1 MIKEKELLDLEN
13 SFIVLEKLPIAN
25 YLVLPINSNLD
36 KFEKKI
42 KKLKFPLWIKL
53 NTAEHKTKLG
63 AVKKCF
69 DFEELK
75 KIYTKLKKKFP
86 GKKFIIQEDVSGIEI
101 IAGIKQD
108 RTFGK
113 VLLVGSGGS
122 FVELIKDIQFR
133 VCPVNKEEI
142 FQALQELKSYRLMK
156 EKNFCIRKLIS
167 LIEKFSKLEVK
178 EADLNPIIINE
189 KKAVIVDARIEI

>member
-1 MIKEKELLDLEN
+1 MEKDLLDLES
-13 SFIVLEKLPIAN
+13 SFEELKNLDLAN

-53 NTAEHKTKLG
+53 NTSEHKTRLD
-63 AVKKCF
+63 AVRKCF
-69 DFEELK
+69 NFEELK
-75 KIYTKLKKKFP
+75 KNYNSLRKKFP
-86 GKKFIIQEDVSGIEI
+86 EKKFIIQEDVSGIEV

-108 RTFGK
+108 KTFGK

-122 FVELIKDIQFR
+122 LVELIKDIQFR

-142 FQALQELKSYRLMK
+142 FQALQELKSYHLMK
-156 EKNFCIRKLIS
+156 EKNFEIGKLIN

-178 EADLNPIIINE
+178 EADLNPIIVNK